1 MARGLGAASGPWL
14 DRCFGEPPD
23 RLHPV
28 AWFGSLMGALEHR
41 WYGDSRARGAWHAL
55 VGSALGAGAG
65 AVVPLPLASGLATSG
80 RMLGDTALA
89 IGDALDRGD
98 LQEARRRLPTLVGR
112 DPEGLGPHE
121 IARAVVE
128 SVAENAVDG
137 VVAPLWWGF
146 VAGAPGA
153 LGHRAIN
160 TLDAMV
166 GHRTARYRRFG
177 WASARLDD
185 VAAWLPARLT
195 ALTVACVR
203 PRRAAAVARAVRR
216 QAPAHPSPNGGV
228 AEAAFAAALGISL
241 GGTNRYGDR
250 VEDRGV
256 LGDGPPAAPADIPRA
271 VDLLDD
277 VTAASSAAVAL
288 AGLGLAALSS
298 GRRRD
303 GPRPGRSGWRPHGSR
318 RSR

>member
-1 MARGLGAASGPWL
+1 
-14 DRCFGEPPD
+14 
-23 RLHPV
+23 
-28 AWFGSLMGALEHR
+28 MGALERR
-41 WYGDSRARGAWHAL
+41 WYADSRVRGTWHAL
-55 VGSALGAGAG
+55 VGLAVGAGAG
-65 AVVPLPLASGLATSG
+65 AAVPLPLAGGLATSG
-80 RMLGDTALA
+80 RMLGDAALA

-98 LQEARRRLPTLVGR
+98 VEEARRRLPTLVGR
-112 DPEGLGPHE
+112 DPEGLGPPE

-146 VAGAPGA
+146 VAGAPGV
-153 LGHRAIN
+153 LGHRAVN

-166 GHRTARYRRFG
+166 GHRSARYRRFG

-195 ALTVACVR
+195 ALTVALVR

-228 AEAAFAAALGISL
+228 AEAAFAAALGISV

-256 LGDGPPAAPADIPRA
+256 LGDGPPATPADIARA

-277 VTAASSAAVAL
+277 VTAASSVAIAF
-288 AGLGLAALSS
+288 AGLGLAALRS
-298 GRRRD
+298 GRRRG
-303 GPRPGRSGWRPHGSR
+303 GPRPGRSGWRPRESR